1 MNDFEQLMTAHDPAR
16 DLAPL
21 DEDTAL
27 LIVDR
32 ATRDPRRRNRWRR
45 WGSVA
50 AALALVGGVGAW
62 QLLTPGA
69 AEARADEALRLAAVK
84 AVDPTTTAGQWW
96 RITVTNATPEDSCPD
111 KPEGDCA
118 ERLLEW
124 TGIDYVAPT
133 GARAPVRLR
142 ELNQR
147 WSAPEGSSTAGGE
160 PGKSGRPEPFGF
172 IDRDNDA
179 QREGSAAWVAAI
191 PTDAEALRTW
201 LYAGTED
208 DEVAWSNAV
217 NALQTGALPA
227 KTRSTLFD
235 AMATIPGIEVAET
248 TLSVGSG
255 VVVGRRSGK
264 HVRDRIVLDPDEGK
278 VLGTVSEFRGEEFY
292 SARTTWDVVDEIPAD
307 HRTLASHCEARS
319 ATLTCDG
326 GNP

>member
-21 DEDTAL
+21 DDATTRS
-27 LIVDR
+27 IVDR
-32 ATRDPRRRNRWRR
+32 ATRDPRRRSRWRR
-45 WGSVA
+45 WSTVA

-62 QLLTPGA
+62 QLLTPSA
-69 AEARADEALRLAAVK
+69 AEARADEALRLAAVQ

-96 RITVTNATPEDSCPD
+96 RFTVTNATPEDYCPD
-111 KPEGDCA
+111 NRESDCR

-124 TGIDYVAPT
+124 TGIDYVDPT
-133 GARAPVRLR
+133 GTRAPVRLR

-147 WSAPEGSSTAGGE
+147 WSDPEGTTTDGE

-179 QREGSAAWVAAI
+179 EHAGSPAWVAAI
-191 PTDAEALRTW
+191 PTDTEALHTW

-217 NALQTGALPA
+217 DALQTGALPA
-227 KTRSTLFD
+227 RTRSALFD

-255 VVVGRRSGK
+255 VVVGRRSGNDIL
-264 HVRDRIVLDPDEGK
+264 DRIVLDPDEGK

-307 HRTLASHCEARS
+307 HRTLASRCEASS
-319 ATLTCDG
+319 AMVTCED